1 MDNFDLRKYLTEGRL
16 LKEGIPQGS
25 EIADY
30 VEGMFN
36 SDVVEKEGFQSD
48 IWRKE
53 QYASN
58 DYREG
63 SVFLDL
69 VDHLK
74 SVGGKDVLE
83 GNPDIHLE
91 LLSNDDIQWS
101 ADVTLDENLAEGR
114 LFEQEYPE
122 LISFLNANVEDV
134 KQHMRDEFLDDED
147 EVEYNAT
154 ISKEIDQV
162 KSFQD
167 VGKTDDIVGAVVRQG
182 EGDVGITYM
191 FKDDYDALEDK
202 SKFENDYGYPP
213 EDIKIAGKDL
223 KFFTFTI

>member
-1 MDNFDLRKYLTEGRL
+1 MDNFDLRKY
-16 LKEGIPQGS
+16 
-25 EIADY
+25 
-30 VEGMFN
+30 
-36 SDVVEKEGFQSD
+36 
-48 IWRKE
+48 
-53 QYASN
+53 
-58 DYREG
+58 
-63 SVFLDL
+63 
-69 VDHLK
+69 
-74 SVGGKDVLE
+74 
-83 GNPDIHLE
+83 
-91 LLSNDDIQWS
+91 
-101 ADVTLDENLAEGR
+101 LAEGR

-167 VGKTDDIVGAVVRQG
+167 IGKNKEDSEEYNIVGAVVSQG

-213 EDIKIAGKDL
+213 QDIKIAGKDL

>member
-1 MDNFDLRKYLTEGRL
+1 MDNFDLRKYLAEGKL

-36 SDVVEKEGFQSD
+36 SSVVEKEGFQSD

-53 QYASN
+53 QYAAN

-101 ADVTLDENLAEGR
+101 ADVTLDENLAEDKINENRPHPTEVFSDEELDYIGDMLVAMYEKLGLGAGGGETDVVKANALMDR
-114 LFEQEYPE
+114 IEGFFET
-122 LISFLNANVEDV
+122 LN
-134 KQHMRDEFLDDED
+134 
-147 EVEYNAT
+147 
-154 ISKEIDQV
+154 
-162 KSFQD
+162 
-167 VGKTDDIVGAVVRQG
+167 
-182 EGDVGITYM
+182 
-191 FKDDYDALEDK
+191 
-202 SKFENDYGYPP
+202 
-213 EDIKIAGKDL
+213 
-223 KFFTFTI
+223 

>member
-1 MDNFDLRKYLTEGRL
+1 MDNFDLRKY
-16 LKEGIPQGS
+16 
-25 EIADY
+25 
-30 VEGMFN
+30 
-36 SDVVEKEGFQSD
+36 
-48 IWRKE
+48 
-53 QYASN
+53 
-58 DYREG
+58 
-63 SVFLDL
+63 
-69 VDHLK
+69 
-74 SVGGKDVLE
+74 
-83 GNPDIHLE
+83 
-91 LLSNDDIQWS
+91 
-101 ADVTLDENLAEGR
+101 LAEGR

-122 LISFLNANVEDV
+122 LIKFLNANVEDV

-167 VGKTDDIVGAVVRQG
+167 VGITDDVVGAVVSQG

-202 SKFENDYGYPP
+202 SKFENDYGFPP

>member
-1 MDNFDLRKYLTEGRL
+1 MDNFDLRKYL
-16 LKEGIPQGS
+16 
-25 EIADY
+25 
-30 VEGMFN
+30 
-36 SDVVEKEGFQSD
+36 
-48 IWRKE
+48 
-53 QYASN
+53 
-58 DYREG
+58 
-63 SVFLDL
+63 
-69 VDHLK
+69 
-74 SVGGKDVLE
+74 
-83 GNPDIHLE
+83 
-91 LLSNDDIQWS
+91 
-101 ADVTLDENLAEGR
+101 AEGK

-122 LISFLNANVEDV
+122 LISFLNANIEDV

-147 EVEYNAT
+147 EIEYNAT

-167 VGKTDDIVGAVVRQG
+167 IGKNKEDSEEYNIVGAVVSQG

-213 EDIKIAGKDL
+213 QDIKIAGKDL

>member
-1 MDNFDLRKYLTEGRL
+1 MDNFDLRKY
-16 LKEGIPQGS
+16 
-25 EIADY
+25 
-30 VEGMFN
+30 
-36 SDVVEKEGFQSD
+36 
-48 IWRKE
+48 
-53 QYASN
+53 
-58 DYREG
+58 
-63 SVFLDL
+63 
-69 VDHLK
+69 
-74 SVGGKDVLE
+74 
-83 GNPDIHLE
+83 
-91 LLSNDDIQWS
+91 
-101 ADVTLDENLAEGR
+101 LAEGR

-147 EVEYNAT
+147 EIEYNAT

-167 VGKTDDIVGAVVRQG
+167 VGKNKEDSEEYNIVGAVVSQD

-202 SKFENDYGYPP
+202 TKFENDFGYPP
-213 EDIKIAGKDL
+213 QDVKIAGKDL

>member
-1 MDNFDLRKYLTEGRL
+1 MDNFDLRKYL
-16 LKEGIPQGS
+16 
-25 EIADY
+25 
-30 VEGMFN
+30 
-36 SDVVEKEGFQSD
+36 
-48 IWRKE
+48 
-53 QYASN
+53 
-58 DYREG
+58 
-63 SVFLDL
+63 
-69 VDHLK
+69 
-74 SVGGKDVLE
+74 
-83 GNPDIHLE
+83 
-91 LLSNDDIQWS
+91 
-101 ADVTLDENLAEGR
+101 AEGK

-147 EVEYNAT
+147 EIEYNAT

-167 VGKTDDIVGAVVRQG
+167 IGKNKEDSEEYNIVGAVVSQD

-202 SKFENDYGYPP
+202 TKFENDYGYPP
-213 EDIKIAGKDL
+213 RDVKIAGKDL